1 MPMTATSTDIQ
12 TLAIDTIRCLSMD
25 AVQTANSGHPGTP
38 MALAP
43 IAYQLFQNTMD
54 YDPAKPHW
62 PGRDRFVLSC
72 GHASM
77 LLYSTLHLVGVK
89 ATDRYGKPTGGESI
103 SLEDIKKF
111 RQIGSVCA
119 GHPEYAEAAG
129 IETTTG
135 PLGAGVSNSVGMA
148 MAEKW
153 LAANYNTDD
162 LTLFNY
168 NTYALCSD
176 GDLMEGI
183 ATEAASIAGH
193 LKLDNLCWLYDDNN
207 ITIEGDTDLAFSED
221 MGKKFEGL
229 GWNVVNVDDANDID
243 ALGKAIAKFQA
254 CSDKP
259 TLIIVKSIIGYGA
272 PNKQNT
278 HGAHGAPLGWDEVAL
293 AKKAYGLPEDEKFY
307 VPDGVR
313 EHFAEGVGKR
323 GATASSQWEDV
334 WTKYQAAEPQKA
346 AELKA
351 MFAGELPE
359 GWDKDIP
366 VFEADE
372 KGDATRNSSGKVL
385 NAIAKNIPFM
395 IGGSADLAPS
405 NKSDLKF
412 EGAGE
417 FLPGQYA
424 GRNLHFGIREHA
436 MAGIANGLCLSGLR
450 GYAATFFVFT
460 DYMRGAMRLSS
471 IMHQPT
477 LYILTHDSIGVGE
490 DGPTHQPIEHLT
502 ACRAIPG
509 LNVFRP
515 GDSNE
520 VAECYRTAMQINDH
534 PSAFVLSRQ
543 NMPTLDRSK
552 YASAAGC
559 ARGGYILS
567 DCEGT
572 PDVILMGS
580 GSELFMAVDAA
591 EALTAQG
598 KKVRVVSMPCMDLFA
613 QQDASYINEVL
624 PPEVTNR
631 VAVEAGIQMSWDRWI
646 GSQGKFVGMHSFGAS
661 GPYSAVYEHFGI
673 NADSVVKAAN
683 A

>member
-1 MPMTATSTDIQ
+1 MTATTTDLQ
-12 TLAIDTIRCLSMD
+12 TLAIDTIRTLSMD

-43 IAYQLFQNTMD
+43 IAYQLFQNTMN
-54 YDPAKPHW
+54 YDPERPHW

-77 LLYSTLHLVGVK
+77 LLYSTLHLIGTK
-89 ATDRYGKPTGGESI
+89 ATDKHGNPTGGESI
-103 SLEDIKKF
+103 KLEDIKNF
-111 RQIGSVCA
+111 RQLGSVCA

-153 LAANYNTDD
+153 LAENYNTDD
-162 LTLFNY
+162 LSLFNY
-168 NTYALCSD
+168 NIYAVCSD
-176 GDLMEGI
+176 GDMMEGI
-183 ATEAASIAGH
+183 ACEAASVAGH
-193 LKLDNLCWLYDDNN
+193 LKLDNLCWIYDDNH
-207 ITIEGDTDLAFSED
+207 ITIEGETDLAFSED
-221 MGKKFEGL
+221 VGKKFEGL
-229 GWNVVNVDDANDID
+229 GWNVLHVDDANDIE
-243 ALGKAIAKFQA
+243 ALGKALAAFEA
-254 CSDKP
+254 CHDKP
-259 TLIIVKSIIGYGA
+259 TLIVVKSIIGYGA

-278 HGAHGAPLGWDEVAL
+278 HGAHGAPLGWDEIAL
-293 AKKAYGLPEDEKFY
+293 AKKSYGFPEDKKFFI
-307 VPDGVR
+307 PDGVK
-313 EHFAEGVGKR
+313 EHFADGVGAR
-323 GATASSQWEDV
+323 GAEASSAWDAAWE
-334 WTKYQAAEPQKA
+334 KYQTAEPKKA

-351 MFAGELPE
+351 IFEGKLPE

-366 VFEADE
+366 VFEASE

-385 NAIAKNIPFM
+385 NAIAANLPFM

-405 NKSDLKF
+405 NKSDLTF
-412 EGAGE
+412 AGAGE
-417 FLPGQYA
+417 FLPGQYG

-436 MAGIANGLCLSGLR
+436 MAGIVNGLCLSGLR

-471 IMHQPT
+471 IMHLPT

-490 DGPTHQPIEHLT
+490 DGPTHQPVEHLT

-509 LNVFRP
+509 LNVYRP

-520 VAECYRTAMQINDH
+520 VAECYRTALLDANH
-534 PSAFVLSRQ
+534 PAAMVLSRQ
-543 NMPTLDRSK
+543 NMPTLDRTV
-552 YASAAGC
+552 YAPASGC
-559 ARGGYILS
+559 SRGGYVLS

-572 PDVILMGS
+572 PDVILMSS

-591 EALTAQG
+591 KTLTEAG

-613 QQDASYINEVL
+613 QQDQSYIDEVL
-624 PPEVTNR
+624 PPAVTNR
-631 VAVEAGIQMSWDRWI
+631 VAIEAGIRMSWDRWI
-646 GSQGKFVGMHSFGAS
+646 GSAGKFIGMSGFGAS
-661 GPYSAVYEHFGI
+661 APYNVVYEHFNI
-673 NADSVVKAAN
+673 NAAAVVEAAS
-683 A
+683 AS